1 MMQKYVVEF
10 LGTLF
15 FLYVVLVIGKPL
27 AVALALYVAILVGGK
42 MSGGYFNPAITVMM
56 AAANKL
62 PMKHMFPYLVAQ
74 VGGGL
79 TALALSR
86 QVGRFRF

>member
-15 FLYVVLVIGKPL
+15 FLYVVLVVGKPI
-27 AVALALYVAILVGGK
+27 AVALALYVAIVIGGK
-42 MSGGYFNPAITVMM
+42 ISGGYFNPAITVMM
-56 AAANKL
+56 AAAKKL
-62 PMKHMFPYLVAQ
+62 PMRHMFPYLIAQ

-79 TALALSR
+79 AALALSK
-86 QVGRFRF
+86 QVGKFRF